1 MKKVVRLTES
11 DLIKMVKNIVNEQG
25 MFDEPSQI
33 EIVAKKVIPNLNVIN
48 NTVLLDGQMVF
59 HSDSQQCVD
68 AFLYGML
75 IAKSKKY

>member
-1 MKKVVRLTES
+1 
-11 DLIKMVKNIVNEQG
+11 

-33 EIVAKKVIPNLNVIN
+33 EIMAKKLIPNLNVIN
-48 NTVLLDGQMVF
+48 NSVLLDGQMVF
-59 HSDSQQCVD
+59 HSSSQQCVE

>member
-1 MKKVVRLTES
+1 MKKVVKLTES

-59 HSDSQQCVD
+59 QSSSQQCVE

>member
-1 MKKVVRLTES
+1 MKKVVKLTES

-33 EIVAKKVIPNLNVIN
+33 EIMAKKLIPNLNIVN
-48 NTVLLDGQMVF
+48 NSVLLDGQMVF
-59 HSDSQQCVD
+59 YSDSQQCVE